1 MRVLLFTGK
10 GGVGK
15 TSVSAATALMSS
27 RLGHRTMVLSTDSAH
42 SLSDSFDIEL
52 GDEPQKIDHNL
63 WGHEINVQHEIREGW
78 GTIQDYLTLFMRSQG
93 LDGVVAEELSV
104 FPGMEELFSL
114 IKIKQLQEKGEFDVV
129 IVDCAPTGATL
140 RLLSFPDITRWYMK
154 HLFGIERRAMKT
166 LRPVAKRIL
175 SMPLPSEEVFD
186 STETFYR
193 NIDEFSRILTDNT
206 QTSVRLVMN
215 PEKMVIKETHRA
227 FTYLCL
233 FGVSVDAV
241 IVNKLLPDEINDPY
255 LRRWKEIQSMHMKT
269 IEESFSPIPITT
281 AKLFDRELIGME
293 MLELLAEELYQDDPT
308 KIFYDRIPITI
319 AREEEADVMSIH
331 LPFIGKGD
339 VDLRHRGD
347 ELTITVGSRKRTI
360 ALPTSLAGKEPKGAR
375 YVKDVLKIRF
385 GDYDE

>member
-15 TSVSAATALMSS
+15 TSVSAATALQSS
-27 RLGHRTMVLSTDSAH
+27 RLGHRTMVLSTDAAH

-63 WGHEINVQHEIREGW
+63 WGHEINVQHEIQEGW

-93 LDGVVAEELSV
+93 LDEVIAEELSV

-154 HLFGIERRAMKT
+154 HLFGIERKAVKAI
-166 LRPVAKRIL
+166 RPVAKRVL

-186 STETFYR
+186 SAEVFYR

-233 FGVSVDAV
+233 FGVSVDNV

-255 LRRWKEIQSMHMKT
+255 LRRWKEIQSMHLKT

-293 MLELLAEELYQDDPT
+293 MLQLLAEELYQDDPT
-308 KIFYDRIPITI
+308 GIFYDRIPITI
-319 AREEEADVMSIH
+319 AREEGADVMSIH

-339 VDLRHRGD
+339 VDLHHRGD

-360 ALPTSLAGKEPKGAR
+360 SLPTSLAGKEPKEAR